1 MIIEAMLD
9 GVEQLGFF
17 HSENAKTFLARV
29 KMAGD
34 KFFDM
39 SDAKLMATR
48 KSWLAPFLSGI
59 KSANDWKKFDT
70 LKALKSILTWDQTQ
84 LLEKLIPSNFI
95 TPLGRKIK
103 ITYENELPEISIRI
117 QEMYGQKVHPK
128 SGGIPIRVTF
138 LSPAGRE
145 IQTTTD
151 IVSFW
156 GSTYKDV
163 RKDMRGRYPKH
174 FWPENPS
181 ESKATL
187 KTKTRN

>member
-1 MIIEAMLD
+1 
-9 GVEQLGFF
+9 
-17 HSENAKTFLARV
+17 
-29 KMAGD
+29 MAGD

-84 LLEKLIPSNFI
+84 LLEKLIPVYFI

-103 ITYENELPEISIRI
+103 IIYKNELPEISIHI
-117 QEMYGQKVHPK
+117 QEMYGQKVHPQ
-128 SGGIPIRVTF
+128 SAGIPIRITF

-151 IVSFW
+151 IISFW
-156 GSTYKDV
+156 GSSYKDV

-174 FWPENPS
+174 FWPENPLES
-181 ESKATL
+181 EATL
-187 KTKTRN
+187 KTKTRK